1 LERIEEPIAVPA
13 TEFFKKPNAEEAVE
27 RAVAAAAAA
36 ASFACSKAAVKLQY
50 SSSKAALYREL

>member
-1 LERIEEPIAVPA
+1 MERIEEPIAVPA

-36 ASFACSKAAVKLQY
+36 ASFACSKAAVKQQY
-50 SSSKAALYREL
+50 ISS